1 MVCLGFKP
9 WVAGC
14 KAQIISLRY
23 GGTPDATHCFSAF
36 NRTEVW
42 ASPQIKFFLKNGFQE
57 VFSGDFLSSSPPLL
71 KIELL
76 STLKSEKV
84 DQKS

>member
-1 MVCLGFKP
+1 MV
-9 WVAGC
+9 
-14 KAQIISLRY
+14 
-23 GGTPDATHCFSAF
+23 
-36 NRTEVW
+36 
-42 ASPQIKFFLKNGFQE
+42 FQE